1 MFNDS
6 NYESDPASDVTNQKV
21 LKLLKKV
28 EANQGFIGLLI
39 ISRKSWR
46 FWWRQFLIG
55 TFRGLGF
62 SIAGTVILSAIL
74 GVIYYFLDY
83 LIKIDIPYLTDLLKQ
98 IVAIIKNT

>member
-1 MFNDS
+1 MINDA
-6 NYESDPASDVTNQKV
+6 NYESDPASDVTNQKI

-28 EANQGFIGLLI
+28 ETNQGFIGLLI
-39 ISRKSWR
+39 LSRKSCG

-55 TFRGLGF
+55 LFRGLGF
-62 SIAGTVILSAIL
+62 GVGGTVILSAIL

>member
-1 MFNDS
+1 MFNDA

-39 ISRKSWR
+39 ISRKSWG
-46 FWWRQFLIG
+46 FFWRQFLIG
-55 TFRGLGF
+55 LFRGLGF
-62 SIAGTVILSAIL
+62 SVGGSVIISVIL